1 MSKPKPF
8 WVPDTQGF
16 LAIAIL
22 ALIGTVVIILLLKPI
37 ATENKDVLN
46 IALGVL
52 LGSLKD
58 VYSFFFGSSKGSEKK
73 DDALISGAV
82 SPTSTPPIVP
92 PSQPINIGDSPVTK
106 ALTFAAVMLA
116 SFMFFGD

>member
-1 MSKPKPF
+1 MSDPKQKPF

-22 ALIGTVVIILLLKPI
+22 ALIGTVIIILCFRPLPV
-37 ATENKDVLN
+37 ENKDVLN
-46 IALGVL
+46 IGLGVL

-73 DDALISGAV
+73 DDALIAGAIT
-82 SPTSTPPIVP
+82 PTSTPPIVP
-92 PSQPINIGDSPVTK
+92 PAQEIKVDDPGT
-106 ALTFAAVMLA
+106 AT
-116 SFMFFGD
+116 

>member
-1 MSKPKPF
+1 MSTKPKPF

-22 ALIGTVVIILLLKPI
+22 ALIGTVVIILLIKPI
-37 ATENKDVLN
+37 AIENKDVLN

-73 DDALISGAV
+73 DDALIAGAIT
-82 SPTSTPPIVP
+82 PTSTPAIVP
-92 PSQPINIGDSPVTK
+92 PAQAIKVEDPPDSPAT
-106 ALTFAAVMLA
+106 
-116 SFMFFGD
+116 